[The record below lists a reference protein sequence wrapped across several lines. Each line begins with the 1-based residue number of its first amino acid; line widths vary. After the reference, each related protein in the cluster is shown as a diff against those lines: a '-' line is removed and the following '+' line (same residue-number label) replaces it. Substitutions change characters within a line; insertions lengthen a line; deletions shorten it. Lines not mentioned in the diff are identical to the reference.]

1 MEIIKKKICLEDF
14 ISRIP
19 ALIETLENEKV
30 EINPNDGS
38 WGKIP
43 TSVIILGKNTKYKT
57 FMKLY
62 YTLLN
67 VIVYSDYYEYDS
79 SIKKWLHKKDFDW
92 RDTFKN
98 RENVKFD
105 CILPTE
111 NVKDKDII
119 GLTTAENVFNFYDEV
134 KNLTGNSYTGF
145 DIIEDI
151 NLIIGRRIVPYIW

>member
-43 TSVIILGKNTKYKT
+43 TSVIILGKNMKYKT

-79 SIKKWLHKKDFDW
+79 SIKKWSNKSSKRKID
-92 RDTFKN
+92 RMARSAKC
-98 RENVKFD
+98 ESS
-105 CILPTE
+105 C
-111 NVKDKDII
+111 
-119 GLTTAENVFNFYDEV
+119 
-134 KNLTGNSYTGF
+134 
-145 DIIEDI
+145 
-151 NLIIGRRIVPYIW
+151 IGR